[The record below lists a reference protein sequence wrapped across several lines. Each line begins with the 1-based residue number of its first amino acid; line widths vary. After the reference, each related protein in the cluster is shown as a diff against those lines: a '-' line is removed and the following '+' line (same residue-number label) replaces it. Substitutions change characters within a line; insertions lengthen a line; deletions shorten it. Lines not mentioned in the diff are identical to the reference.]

1 MSVVIR
7 STGLWTPEESV
18 SNDELV
24 ACFNAYVEQFNAD
37 NAEAIERGSVE
48 PLNPSSSAFIEKASG
63 IKSRYTIDKAGVL
76 DVDRMRP
83 RVEPRPNDALALTA
97 EAGVA
102 AARDALKAAGRD
114 PKDVDAVI
122 CSATSMQRTYPCMA
136 IEMQNE
142 LGITGFGF
150 DMTVA
155 CSSGTFGMINAINMI
170 ETGMAKSVL
179 VIVPEITTP
188 QLNFRDRDSHFIFG
202 DVAVAML
209 IEHED
214 VAGGE
219 GWRVLG
225 RNMMTQFSN
234 NIRSNFGFLNAS
246 EDPQPEF
253 EDRYFVQE
261 GRKVFKEV
269 CPMVAEMILSDM
281 DTFGLAPDQMKRLW
295 LHQANINM
303 NMLVAKKVFGRE
315 FTEDEAPVILDEF
328 ANTAGA
334 GSLVAFHRHSDGF
347 AAGEKGLICSFGA
360 GYSAGTV
367 FVEKL

>member
-37 NAEAIERGSVE
+37 NADAIARGTVE

-76 DVDRMRP
+76 DVNRMRP
-83 RVEPRPNDALALTA
+83 RVAPRPNEALALTA

-102 AARDALKAAGRD
+102 AARDALAAAGRD

-136 IEMQNE
+136 IEMQDA
-142 LGITGFGF
+142 LGIEGFGF

-155 CSSGTFGMINAINMI
+155 CSSGTFGIVNAINMI

-225 RNMMTQFSN
+225 RNMMTKFSN

-246 EDPQPEF
+246 EDPEPEF

-281 DTFGLAPDQMKRLW
+281 ETFGLTPDQMKRLW

-315 FTEDEAPVILDEF
+315 FEVEEAPVILDEF

-334 GSLVAFHRHSDGF
+334 GSLVAFHRHNDGF

>member
-37 NAEAIERGSVE
+37 NADAIARGTVE

-76 DVDRMRP
+76 DVNRMRP
-83 RVEPRPNDALALTA
+83 RVAPRPNEDLALTA

-155 CSSGTFGMINAINMI
+155 CSSGTFGIINAINMI

-246 EDPQPEF
+246 EEPEPEF

-281 DTFGLAPDQMKRLW
+281 GNFGLKPDQMKRLW

-315 FTEDEAPVILDEF
+315 FEVEEAPVILDEF

-334 GSLVAFHRHSDGF
+334 GSLVAFHRHNDGF